1 MVRKNKLKMRRS
13 PAGSS
18 PGTVA
23 PHVAG
28 ESTRIEILAFDDKE
42 IFETRDATLETIQST
57 LGRYQTTWVNII
69 GFKDVD
75 LIKQVA
81 GVFELHSLAVED
93 TFNLYQRPKAEP
105 YEQQVYVVANML
117 HDAREFVF
125 RSEQISFF
133 IGTNY
138 LLTFEERQGDCLDPV
153 RERVRRKLGRIRSS
167 GPDYLFYALIDT
179 IIDRYFPIVESCH
192 QMVERFENE
201 VMGESNKHILK
212 EIYEFKAHLDSMH
225 TIIWNHK
232 ELINF
237 LVRHEEKQFRD
248 ETRIYLRD
256 CHDHTM
262 QLLEFLKTFRDQCG
276 GLIRLDLALE
286 SRRSNEVNKF
296 LTIVAA
302 VFLPLT
308 FITGLYGMN
317 FNTAISTYNM
327 PELNW
332 NFGYPFA
339 LSLMICSGLSMLW
352 FFRHKGWFSWRSALR
367 KESRWMR

>member
-1 MVRKNKLKMRRS
+1 MIRKNKLKMRRA

-18 PGTVA
+18 PGTVTA
-23 PHVAG
+23 PPTG
-28 ESTRIEILAFDDKE
+28 NTTRIEVLAFDDKD
-42 IFETRDATLETIQST
+42 IFETRDASVETIQAT
-57 LGRYQTTWVNII
+57 LGRYRTTWVNII
-69 GFKDVD
+69 GFKDAE
-75 LIKQVA
+75 LIKQIA
-81 GVFELHSLAVED
+81 SVFELHSLAIED

-105 YEQQVYVVANML
+105 YEHQVYIVANML

-133 IGTNY
+133 VGTNY
-138 LLTFEERQGDCLDPV
+138 LLTFEEDQGDCLNPV
-153 RERVRRKLGRIRSS
+153 RERVRRKLGRIRNS

-192 QMVERFENE
+192 QVVERFENE
-201 VMGESNKHILK
+201 VMGESNARILK

-232 ELINF
+232 EMINF

-262 QLLEFLKTFRDQCG
+262 QLLEYLKTFRDQCA

-296 LTIVAA
+296 LTIIAA

-317 FNTAISTYNM
+317 FNTAISAYNM

-332 NFGYPFA
+332 TAGYPFA
-339 LSLMICSGLSMLW
+339 LSLMIASGSLMMW
-352 FFRHKGWFSWRSALR
+352 FFRRKGWISWRQALR
-367 KESRWMR
+367 KRR